1 MITKLLQVTDAV
13 IGTALPVTTRHIL
26 ASLKAGQPVVHTGG
40 GNYTPIANDLTGY
53 WSYQRIRGEVS
64 VVSTRLAGDPCEA
77 LQATVPLRIVALL
90 DRDTCIEEAIELA
103 ALLRSSTRTAQT
115 GIGAF
120 SVAFERL
127 TWSFDQ
133 LAGQEFAP
141 LPQIPTNRT
150 LLVMDASIAVRA
162 KASCMVD
169 CEPVDVTCAI
179 IAGATLDKI
188 RECLGDRLE
197 ELCDVPPCDP
207 TTVNGVESDTPTITV
222 LQGGNPVGTLNPATG
237 VVTIPEC
244 PEGCDEPFTLQFQVG
259 ETLVEVAAY
268 PDPCGDTG
276 VISCD
281 TPVDAVV
288 VEGAGTEEANGVY
301 FVEERGVIM
310 LWRKPD
316 AGWIFYEVDDPPGFG
331 TSPVIYDV
339 DNVPLYSGLDVVS
352 TQDPDG
358 MDGMAWD
365 AIDGQSPAPTV
376 RQATLGDL
384 CPCPPPEPCDPL
396 TWELRDTNGDL
407 LEDGSVEE
415 PCGEELSIVA
425 PDARVNW
432 DGRGLISI
440 PSGGL
445 ANLDCDTLVNAAY
458 AVDGGSVTGTYKIT
472 GTANGRSIYTLDGSH
487 RFEYSGTRWELIK
500 PGSDYQA
507 AVGSETFPW
516 EADWSLTPVTVT
528 QATIGAYCD
537 DCEPANPVEVEVNG
551 TLYASV
557 PAAGSVDIPVI
568 NTATTPIGTVTPGV
582 DVEIP
587 DSAISVDS
595 TPELNLPAT
604 VALNITLNDGTNPV
618 TPVDVDTST
627 PGVMAIEVAPCTPTP
642 PNLIE
647 LTTGGSYS
655 KPSNLKELWMV
666 GFGAGG
672 GGSSARRNNSNSHGG
687 LGGAGGAMVSV
698 RIPAAS
704 LLTTE
709 TYVIG
714 AGGAGGAATTGVSNA
729 GTAGGDTSFGAHLL
743 AKGGA
748 GGALVG
754 GSAVAGP
761 AGGNALSCV
770 PPGGPFALSGRSGNS
785 SSGTLSVDGN
795 DGFNGIGAAPSGG
808 NAGGFLTG
816 VPVAG
821 GDGGGVYDA
830 GILIPGGAG
839 GALTG
844 GNGANG
850 ANDQMLHYF
859 QGFDIASTIGV
870 GTGGGGGAASLTAGI
885 NGGSG
890 GNSGRA
896 AGGGGG
902 GAVNTTPA
910 QSGAGGDG
918 GNGFLLLLEIFN

>member
-1 MITKLLQVTDAV
+1 MIAQIIEVLNIAAET
-13 IGTALPVTTRHIL
+13 LPVDTRYGWAQIIDGRPRVHVG
-26 ASLKAGQPVVHTGG
+26 AGQWVEVAQDTNG
-40 GNYTPIANDLTGY
+40 T
-53 WSYQRIRGEVS
+53 WSYVRANGQARVEPIDIGEPCSGVK
-64 VVSTRLAGDPCEA
+64 VRL
-77 LQATVPLRIVALL
+77 PLRLVALM
-90 DRDTCIEEAIELA
+90 DRSACDELPGLLVQTA
-103 ALLRSSTRTAQT
+103 ASIRKARKQFITVSQAVNVTFNSILWQVD
-115 GIGAF
+115 G
-120 SVAFERL
+120 FE
-127 TWSFDQ
+127 S
-133 LAGQEFAP
+133 QEFQP
-141 LPQIPTNRT
+141 VPNIPTDKALVAIDILMEIDGREDCFDGCGT
-150 LLVMDASIAVRA
+150 LT
-162 KASCMVD
+162 
-169 CEPVDVTCAI
+169 DVVCAI
-179 IAGATLDKI
+179 IQRANNAKI
-188 RECLGDRLE
+188 AECLGPDRLA

-244 PEGCDEPFTLQFQVG
+244 PEGCTEPYTIKWDVDG
-259 ETLVEVAAY
+259 TEITILVDA
-268 PDPCGDTG
+268 DPCGG
-276 VISCD
+276 EAVLSCD
-281 TPVDAVV
+281 TLIDAVV

-301 FVEERGVIM
+301 FVEERGVSM

-316 AGWIFYEVDDPPGFG
+316 AGSIFYDVDDPPGFG
-331 TSPVIYDV
+331 TSPIIYDV

-384 CPCPPPEPCDPL
+384 CPCPAPEPCDPL

-407 LEDGSVEE
+407 LDDGSVEE
-415 PCGEELSIVA
+415 PCGDELSIVA

-500 PGSDYQA
+500 PGGNYQA

-516 EADWSLTPVTVT
+516 DADWSLTPVTVT

-604 VALNITLNDGTNPV
+604 MALNITLNDGTNPV

-627 PGVMAIEVAPCTPTP
+627 PGVMAIEIAPCPTP
-642 PNLIE
+642 PANVLRE
-647 LTTGGSYS
+647 YTADDTWSKPSSTFFQGVWVLVAGGAGSGASGSVGVTNRTGGTGGSGGALVRRWVPAASLAGTESVTIGAGGATATLSAGNNGADTSFGTHAIAKGGIGGIYNGS
-655 KPSNLKELWMV
+655 ATQPGPAGGDVLACTPVASGMADSGAPGGQAGRTTANTLAGGDGMTA
-666 GFGAGG
+666 FAGAGG
-672 GGSSARRNNSNSHGG
+672 GGGG
-687 LGGAGGAMVSV
+687 GYSTGGGATGGRGGGTYQSGTLTQGGAGGTAGNNGTSGVDDINLNPFGELV
-698 RIPAAS
+698 AS
-704 LLTTE
+704 T
-709 TYVIG
+709 IG
-714 AGGAGGAATTGVSNA
+714 F
-729 GTAGGDTSFGAHLL
+729 GTAGG
-743 AKGGA
+743 GG
-748 GGALVG
+748 G
-754 GSAVAGP
+754 GS
-761 AGGNALSCV
+761 
-770 PPGGPFALSGRSGNS
+770 
-785 SSGTLSVDGN
+785 
-795 DGFNGIGAAPSGG
+795 GAA
-808 NAGGFLTG
+808 G
-816 VPVAG
+816 V
-821 GDGGGVYDA
+821 
-830 GILIPGGAG
+830 
-839 GALTG
+839 TG
-844 GNGANG
+844 GNGG
-850 ANDQMLHYF
+850 
-859 QGFDIASTIGV
+859 
-870 GTGGGGGAASLTAGI
+870 
-885 NGGSG
+885 NGG
-890 GNSGRA
+890 RAA

-902 GAVNTTPA
+902 
-910 QSGAGGDG
+910 AGTVTAGTGGSG
-918 GNGFLLLLEIFN
+918 GNGFCIIYEVYG